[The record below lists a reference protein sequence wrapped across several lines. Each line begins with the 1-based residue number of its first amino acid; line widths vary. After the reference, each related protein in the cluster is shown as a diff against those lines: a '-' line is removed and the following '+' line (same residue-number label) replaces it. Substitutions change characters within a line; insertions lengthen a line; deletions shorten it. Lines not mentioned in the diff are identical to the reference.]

1 MKSWTR
7 RLTALL
13 LCLGLLAGLAA
24 GAAAQT
30 MAAVTNNATHLRT
43 SYSDSNYLDLTISG
57 STLTV
62 RGKLL
67 ADHLQQIQVE
77 VGSTSR
83 TVDAASGQLFSAELP
98 LTHSDSVPVKVYT
111 KTAGTTFSSVTR
123 HSIYLQKTSGGY
135 EIMESQVLDNNLTF
149 AESAIDPQD
158 AFRIQVPDT
167 VAAKSDEIVGNETDD
182 YTKVFLLHQW
192 VAENIYYDY
201 DAYYDPD
208 LRTINTATVLDQRRG
223 VCAGYAALLRDL
235 ILAQGIPAIY
245 CTNLSLNNSS
255 YALTASGGEDHAH
268 TEAYVDGR
276 WIVMDATWDSNN
288 EYRSGSYLTKSPN
301 GYYYFD
307 ITPEAFA
314 LDHKTTSRDQKDYVA
329 ADDGFGYSVD
339 GKTILSYDGPGGDV
353 VIPNGVTAIAD
364 NAFLNNGSITTLTV
378 PSGVRTIGEFAF
390 QGCYNL
396 TAVTLPDT
404 VTSIGKSAF
413 SNCRRLAALRLPEG
427 SVTIGDFAFSS
438 CAITELTI
446 GGGVKL
452 GEAVFN
458 DCEDLRSVVFESG
471 TTSIPYDTFNNCWSI
486 AAVELPATVTAIAER
501 TFVNCGTLKNIYF
514 GGTESQWNAIS
525 IGERNDALTG
535 ATVHFGSSMPAEPVQ
550 PEEPEQSEE
559 PKDPTQETVVP
570 DFQDV
575 PADSWYAD
583 AVTWAVEEKI
593 TTGTTKTTFSPN
605 QTCLRSQILTFLWR
619 ALDCPAVT
627 GEMPFDDVNMAA
639 YFGEAARWAAV
650 TGVAGG
656 DKLYPFDPCTRADAV
671 MFLWRALGSPE
682 AGDSVNF
689 IDVPADAPYADAVAW
704 AVAKGITNGT
714 GANTFSPNAT
724 CTRAQIVTFL
734 CRALNR

>member
-77 VGSTSR
+77 VGSASR

-98 LTHSDSVPVKVYT
+98 LTHSDSAPVKVYT

-123 HSIYLQKTSGGY
+123 HSIYVQKTSGGY

-167 VAAKSDEIVGNETDD
+167 VAAKSHEIVGNETDD

-223 VCAGYAALLRDL
+223 VCAGYASLLRDL

-245 CTNLSLNNSS
+245 CSNLSLNSGS

-276 WIVMDATWDSNN
+276 WMVMDATWDSNN
-288 EYRSGSYLTKSPN
+288 EYRNGSYLTEAPN

-314 LDHKTTSRDQKDYVA
+314 LDHKTTARDQKDYVVN
-329 ADDGFGYSVD
+329 DDGLGISAD
-339 GKTILSYDGPGGDV
+339 GKTLISYKGSGGHV
-353 VIPNGVTAIAD
+353 VIPEGVTEIAMEC
-364 NAFLNNGSITTLTV
+364 FEKCTTLTGV
-378 PSGVRTIGEFAF
+378 TFPSTLTTIGQSAFQECTGLTSVYIPDSVTEIGVRAF
-390 QGCYNL
+390 YMCDNL
-396 TAVTLPDT
+396 TSV
-404 VTSIGKSAF
+404 
-413 SNCRRLAALRLPEG
+413 RLPESRCTIG
-427 SVTIGDFAFSS
+427 SYAFAMCSALDNLVVPGTVTLGDCVFSNSGMTRVVLEEGLKEVPQQTFYYCRQLRQIEVPASVTAFG
-438 CAITELTI
+438 T
-446 GGGVKL
+446 
-452 GEAVFN
+452 AVFQN
-458 DCEDLRSVVFESG
+458 LSS
-471 TTSIPYDTFNNCWSI
+471 
-486 AAVELPATVTAIAER
+486 TAILYYGGSEEQWKA
-501 TFVNCGTLKNIYF
+501 VNL
-514 GGTESQWNAIS
+514 
-525 IGERNDALTG
+525 G
-535 ATVHFGSSMPAEPVQ
+535 AVSDWDKIQVRYNSSMPDDVESVDPVEPEKPVRPVEPVQ
-550 PEEPEQSEE
+550 PE
-559 PKDPTQETVVP
+559 DPTQETVVP

-575 PADSWYAD
+575 PETSWYAD
-583 AVTWAVEEKI
+583 AVTWAVERGI
-593 TTGTTKTTFSPN
+593 TSGTTKTTFSPN

-671 MFLWRALGSPE
+671 MFLWRALG
-682 AGDSVNF
+682 
-689 IDVPADAPYADAVAW
+689 APR
-704 AVAKGITNGT
+704 
-714 GANTFSPNAT
+714 P
-724 CTRAQIVTFL
+724 VTV
-734 CRALNR
+734 